1 MLAGADDGFVV
12 IVVFAVH
19 EFAVFGEHQ
28 GRGVLVELAP
38 RERDVDQ
45 AVALDVLVEQMED
58 EALPDD
64 GAPEADAALAAVAE
78 ELVLMVVVRLD
89 DRVVDP
95 GQDGRQVVGLE
106 GLAEREDELD
116 DHAHLFV
123 AVELLLGIE
132 AVVAHTAVLLRI
144 VFAEVVEQD
153 LAAALVGFGV
163 GDRLHQ
169 QLLADLLLGDG
180 LALHE
185 FLEPLDVLVA
195 VERDALALAAVAAGA
210 PRLLIIAFQALGDVV
225 VDHEADVGLV
235 DAHAE
240 GDGGHDHV
248 DFFHQEGVLVVGT
261 RDGVHTGVVG
271 QGLDAVD
278 VQQLRDF
285 FHFLAAEAVDDA
297 ALAGVVLDELDDV
310 ALGVGLVADFVIE
323 VLAVEGIL
331 EHLGVQH
338 AEVLLDVRL
347 DLRGGGGGQGDDG
360 RLADLADDFADAAVF
375 RPEIVAPLRDAVG
388 FVDGVERDG
397 KLLEQLDV
405 LVFGQGF
412 GRHVE
417 EFGDPGEKVG
427 FDFGDLRLVER
438 GIQEVGDA
446 LPVLDEAADG
456 VDLVFHQG
464 DQGGDDDGRPLQ
476 AEGRELIAQ

>member
-45 AVALDVLVEQMED
+45 AVAFDVLVEQMED

-195 VERDALALAAVAAGA
+195 VERDALAFPAVAAGA

-235 DAHAE
+235 DA
-240 GDGGHDHV
+240 
-248 DFFHQEGVLVVGT
+248 
-261 RDGVHTGVVG
+261 R
-271 QGLDAVD
+271 
-278 VQQLRDF
+278 
-285 FHFLAAEAVDDA
+285 
-297 ALAGVVLDELDDV
+297 ALM
-310 ALGVGLVADFVIE
+310 
-323 VLAVEGIL
+323 
-331 EHLGVQH
+331 
-338 AEVLLDVRL
+338 
-347 DLRGGGGGQGDDG
+347 
-360 RLADLADDFADAAVF
+360 
-375 RPEIVAPLRDAVG
+375 PLTFSSCAISST
-388 FVDGVERDG
+388 F
-397 KLLEQLDV
+397 
-405 LVFGQGF
+405 
-412 GRHVE
+412 
-417 EFGDPGEKVG
+417 
-427 FDFGDLRLVER
+427 LRLR
-438 GIQEVGDA
+438 Q
-446 LPVLDEAADG
+446 
-456 VDLVFHQG
+456 
-464 DQGGDDDGRPLQ
+464 
-476 AEGRELIAQ
+476 